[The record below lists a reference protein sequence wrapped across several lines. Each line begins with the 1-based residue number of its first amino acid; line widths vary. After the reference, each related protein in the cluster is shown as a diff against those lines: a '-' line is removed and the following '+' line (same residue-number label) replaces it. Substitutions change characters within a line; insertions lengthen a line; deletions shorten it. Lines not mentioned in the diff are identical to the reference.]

1 MYYNLSEEQK
11 VFLHISYSLLEEGYG
26 VEEVIEFWKLNDEE
40 NSKNILESLSLT
52 ETIDLSNEDLQIICE
67 EYLEERL
74 GKFLSRLFGK
84 QKIRAPR
91 PTGPVSKTTKGGKP
105 ITGDI
110 DPSNPTTKGGKPI
123 TGTSTPQPS
132 AAPQN
137 KPRLQI
143 PPGLKEKGQKLV
155 VPGLVIGGGLVAGL
169 LSPGESPDKPAET
182 KTEKPEGPTTTTPP
196 TTAADEKAKAEAEAK
211 AKAEADAKAKAEAEA
226 KAKAEAELPDKGW
239 WKAER
244 QPGLWKKSASY
255 KAGLEAYRNV
265 RANPVPSIY
274 RDHYDLIADYLINEG
289 HASTIEEAEY
299 VMQQL
304 DDDFIQSIVEAGEG
318 RVNLTYPA
326 GHPKYGQP
334 LKVDGKPMSVSK
346 RTAEWNSKMNR
357 YKEQNPAG
365 YKKAKS
371 MMGPYGWTEPP
382 KGYNPPDWM

>member
-11 VFLHISYSLLEEGYG
+11 IFLHISYSLLEEGYG

-67 EYLEERL
+67 EYLEESL

-91 PTGPVSKTTKGGKP
+91 PTGPVSKTTRGGKP

-132 AAPQN
+132 ATPQN
-137 KPRLQI
+137 RPRLQI

-182 KTEKPEGPTTTTPP
+182 NPDKPEGPTTTPP
-196 TTAADEKAKAEAEAK
+196 ITAADEKAKAEAEAK

-304 DDDFIQSIVEAGEG
+304 DDDFIQSILEE
-318 RVNLTYPA
+318 YPKKPIGYSNPSIDGNPIPNPP
-326 GHPKYGQP
+326 GHPKE
-334 LKVDGKPMSVSK
+334 GKPMSFNKAETEGYREAMQKHRK
-346 RTAEWNSKMNR
+346 RYPNS
-357 YKEQNPAG
+357 
-365 YKKAKS
+365 YKK
-371 MMGPYGWTEPP
+371 
-382 KGYNPPDWM
+382 